1 MYPLKD
7 AYIPAIDDFI
17 AALNVP
23 EDLSVQTTATST
35 LVLGEYSQVMTLLGD
50 AIAASYERYGTSV
63 FAAKIIPGYE
73 PESLI
78 L

>member
-1 MYPLKD
+1 M
-7 AYIPAIDDFI
+7 
-17 AALNVP
+17 
-23 EDLSVQTTATST
+23 QTTATST